1 MFASDSAS
9 SMKIDEFSV
18 TVVSH
23 LLSKFSRPLRHRA
36 QFSKCLGSMPTRTSW
51 AFLRS
56 VIAVGTPG
64 MFSPFRQR
72 AISSCCQPTR
82 PGNTASLGTAHVAK
96 QTSALK
102 WHHEAVRRSSKR

>member
-64 MFSPFRQR
+64 MFSP
-72 AISSCCQPTR
+72 
-82 PGNTASLGTAHVAK
+82 PGKHGVARHR
-96 QTSALK
+96 SRG
-102 WHHEAVRRSSKR
+102 EADERFEVAP